1 MSNTAESAASVI
13 ETPATAKPAKAKV
26 AKLSFSKDYSFEIPT
41 VEAALEKMRGDMGRY
56 RNLAVKHGLQK
67 TVRDMA
73 GEAHAIVT
81 PEMGAKLKA
90 AGHIT
95 AREAE
100 DIRAFSA
107 AIKAL
112 EAIVTY
118 DARKALEASKRKA

>member
-1 MSNTAESAASVI
+1 MNTAQESAPAAA
-13 ETPATAKPAKAKV
+13 TPAAKPAKAS
-26 AKLSFSKDYSFEIPT
+26 KLAFSKDYSFEIPT
-41 VEAALEKMRGDMGRY
+41 LEKALEKMRSDMGRY
-56 RNLAVKHGLQK
+56 RDLASKHGLSK

-81 PEMGAKLKA
+81 PEMGAKLRA

-100 DIRAFSA
+100 DIRHYSA

-112 EAIVTY
+112 EGIATY
-118 DARKALEASKRKA
+118 DARKAAEAAKLKK